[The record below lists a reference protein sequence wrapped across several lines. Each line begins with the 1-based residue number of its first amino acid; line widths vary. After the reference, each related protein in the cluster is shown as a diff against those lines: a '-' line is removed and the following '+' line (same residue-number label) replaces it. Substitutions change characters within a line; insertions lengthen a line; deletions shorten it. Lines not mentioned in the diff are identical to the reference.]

1 MDPQLLTL
9 SKIFTERL
17 LRIPDYQRGYAW
29 ADKQLR
35 DFWNDIQQLEPGRN
49 HYTGVLTLESV
60 PDPVVRQWDDDL
72 WIVEAKSYQPFFV
85 VDGQQRL
92 TTAIILTQVILE
104 CIAPEQKLNY
114 TEKTDIQRKFI
125 FDSKDNGISRSYIFG
140 YEKDNPSY
148 EFLKTK
154 IFRERSSAGSSEET
168 VYTHNLAQAKKF
180 FSEHFAPLSLEEL
193 EGLYRKVTQNLLFN
207 IFTITDDVD
216 VCVAF
221 ETMNNRGKPLSYL
234 ELLKNRLIYLSL
246 KFEAPDYERKQLR
259 RAINDCWK
267 AIYHKLGRNKES
279 LLDDDKFLLTHYVIF
294 YNTAVHD
301 DLQAEGDLRYRR
313 LLRADYA
320 RDLLENRFIAK
331 NVAADA
337 APDVRITLSDVYQ
350 YVSSLQDAVETW
362 FKMYNPFDSDFSPDT
377 KAWLDKLN
385 RIGMDPFLPLIL
397 VFLQKVPVDSKRL
410 AFLHTVES
418 YLFVVSLLNRYYGAT
433 YLPDMDP
440 KALLSA
446 IEMSTGKLSE
456 DKVTPNI
463 AETTTSILKQATS

>member
-60 PDPVVRQWDDDL
+60 PDSVVRQWDDDL

-154 IFRERSSAGSSEET
+154 IFRERSSAGVPS
-168 VYTHNLAQAKKF
+168 F
-180 FSEHFAPLSLEEL
+180 C
-193 EGLYRKVTQNLLFN
+193 RK
-207 IFTITDDVD
+207 
-216 VCVAF
+216 
-221 ETMNNRGKPLSYL
+221 M
-234 ELLKNRLIYLSL
+234 
-246 KFEAPDYERKQLR
+246 
-259 RAINDCWK
+259 
-267 AIYHKLGRNKES
+267 
-279 LLDDDKFLLTHYVIF
+279 
-294 YNTAVHD
+294 VH
-301 DLQAEGDLRYRR
+301 R
-313 LLRADYA
+313 
-320 RDLLENRFIAK
+320 
-331 NVAADA
+331 
-337 APDVRITLSDVYQ
+337 
-350 YVSSLQDAVETW
+350 VSC
-362 FKMYNPFDSDFSPDT
+362 
-377 KAWLDKLN
+377 
-385 RIGMDPFLPLIL
+385 
-397 VFLQKVPVDSKRL
+397 
-410 AFLHTVES
+410 
-418 YLFVVSLLNRYYGAT
+418 
-433 YLPDMDP
+433 
-440 KALLSA
+440 
-446 IEMSTGKLSE
+446 
-456 DKVTPNI
+456 
-463 AETTTSILKQATS
+463 